1 MHHRGLALDCGQG
14 EDINADRRHFGG
26 RDPEPPQ
33 MPVPPSRL
41 AKFSPPRSSRSL
53 LRPRLHAELDALSR
67 DAVVWIAAG
76 PGSGK
81 STLAATWASERGD
94 RTLWYRVDE
103 ADADPAS
110 AFDYFAQLA
119 ATVRRGRGIPGYRPQ
134 DAAGLAAFARSF
146 FRAFFSAIPAASTL
160 VVDDAHAAGGQFAT
174 LLAAAI
180 REAPHD
186 VRMIV
191 LGREAPTGIVLD
203 EVARGAVKVL
213 DAGALAFTPDEA
225 VALLVDQVDPARAR
239 AMCARADGWASGLLL
254 LAQSPAA
261 ARGEGTQ
268 RDEGKGEASVA
279 AYFSE
284 RVLGLVDPGELR
296 ELSVASLL
304 PDVDVG
310 ILERT
315 GLGTSAQAT
324 LERLRER
331 HAFVT
336 RLERERPTWKLHDLL
351 RDTLQ
356 ARFDSL
362 GDPAWRKR
370 MLDVTAGIAAERG
383 LVREAVRLH
392 LRAGNPEVAL
402 ALLEGEA
409 GRLVRTQRL
418 AELDAVVALFDAL
431 NIERSPTL
439 QRALGEAAWAR
450 NDARNAVR
458 HLERAWTLLASSLPL
473 PSSPP
478 SPSALLVAASA
489 VGAILEGWQDFEG
502 TQAWAQRLA
511 GALDARDR
519 IERIDEGL
527 RVDAVC
533 LRAMDMLWGEAP
545 LGRSDALIG
554 RILGVL
560 RARDPSVNADEALA
574 ASAALM
580 ETAGYRLSD
589 ETLFRDVVVATL
601 PWLQQGRVSPL
612 SEAGWLNAYAALGRR
627 WPPVGLKLPAPTPV
641 GCLERAFELGRQ
653 YGGTG
658 TAFSAAFFLA
668 NIAISENDRALAQ
681 RRLQEL
687 RDVTN
692 PEHGAQ
698 AVNLLLAE
706 AAVLALAQD
715 WRRARSTTDHA
726 DALAVQR
733 KFPPSERWTVEMGR
747 QRIEIASG
755 NGEAAGIALR
765 ELAAQTPE
773 GMRREFALILA
784 DVADA
789 ATEMRSAGAPTPERV
804 RSIMQAASALA
815 WPGFATLLAPIAAR
829 ICAAALEHGIEPAFA
844 RQVIAERRLSAPS
857 SFETHWPWPVR
868 VHALGGLR
876 VEVDGEELRFGARGQ
891 RKPLDLLKLIVVHGP
906 APIDAALVLDALWP
920 DAEGGAARAAFDMAV
935 MRLRKLLGREEA
947 LRLDAGR
954 VGLDPGCVWV
964 DAWAW
969 AAGASDAYPG
979 PLFGPDAVQP
989 WWASARE
996 RLHQRFLQRVRKRGQ
1011 ALEQSGDLDGALAVY
1026 EYGLAQDPLA
1036 EELYQAVIRC
1046 HARAGRQADALR
1058 AFRRCREQLSIV
1070 LGVAPSPA
1078 TVALVEGAAPP

>member
-1 MHHRGLALDCGQG
+1 MLVRQ
-14 EDINADRRHFGG
+14 
-26 RDPEPPQ
+26 
-33 MPVPPSRL
+33 SRL

-53 LRPRLHAELDALSR
+53 PRQRLHLRLDELSR
-67 DAVVWIAAG
+67 DGVVWIAAG
-76 PGSGK
+76 PGAGK
-81 STLAATWASERGD
+81 STLASTWAAERGD

-134 DAAGLAAFARSF
+134 DAAGLAVFARSF
-146 FRAFFSAIPAASTL
+146 FRAFFGAIPAASTL
-160 VVDDAHAAGGQFAT
+160 VVDDAHAAGGEFAT

-186 VRMIV
+186 VRMLV
-191 LGREAPTGIVLD
+191 LGREAPAGIVLD
-203 EVARGAVKVL
+203 ELARGSVKVL
-213 DAGALAFTPDEA
+213 DAATLAFTPDEA
-225 VALLVDQVDPARAR
+225 VELLADQVDPAQAR
-239 AMCARADGWASGLLL
+239 VLCTRSDGWAGGLLL

-261 ARGEGTQ
+261 VRGEGAPGGIGKG
-268 RDEGKGEASVA
+268 EIGKGEASVA

-284 RVLGLVDPGELR
+284 RVLGLVGPGELR
-296 ELSVASLL
+296 ELAAASLL
-304 PDVDVG
+304 PDVDAEV
-310 ILERT
+310 LERI
-315 GLGTSAQAT
+315 GLGASAQAT

-370 MLDVTAGIAAERG
+370 MLIRAASIAAERG

-392 LRAGNPEVAL
+392 LRAGSPDDAL

-418 AELDAVVALFDAL
+418 AELDAMVSLFDGPSIDA
-431 NIERSPTL
+431 SPAL
-439 QRALGEAAWAR
+439 QRSLGEAAWAR
-450 NDARNAVR
+450 NDARSAVR
-458 HLERAWTLLASSLPL
+458 HLERAWALLA
-473 PSSPP
+473 SSPP

-502 TQAWAQRLA
+502 SQAWVQRLA
-511 GALDARDR
+511 GELDARDR
-519 IERIDEGL
+519 IERMDEGL

-545 LGRSDALIG
+545 LGRPDALIE
-554 RILGVL
+554 RILAVL
-560 RARDPSVNADEALA
+560 RARDPSVSLDEALA

-589 ETLFRDVVVATL
+589 EALFRDAVVATL

-612 SEAGWLNAYAALGRR
+612 AEAGWLNAYAVLGRR
-627 WPPVGLKLPAPTPV
+627 WPLAGVKLPTPI
-641 GCLERAFELGRQ
+641 GCLERAFDLARQ

-658 TAFSAAFFLA
+658 TAFSAAWLLA
-668 NIAISENDRALAQ
+668 NIAFSENDRVLAQ

-687 RDVTN
+687 REVTN
-692 PEHGAQ
+692 PEHGTQ
-698 AVNLLLAE
+698 AANLLLVE

-715 WRRARSTTDHA
+715 WRRARSIIDHA

-733 KFPPSERWTVEMGR
+733 KFPPSERWSVEMTR
-747 QRIEIASG
+747 QRIEIAAG
-755 NGEAAGIALR
+755 NSEAAGTALR
-765 ELAAQTPE
+765 DLAAQTPE
-773 GMRREFALILA
+773 GMRCDFARILA
-784 DVADA
+784 EVADA
-789 ATEMRSAGAPTPERV
+789 ATEMGIAGAPAPERV

-815 WPGFATLLAPIAAR
+815 WPGFANLLAPVAAR
-829 ICAAALEHGIEPAFA
+829 ICAAALEQGIEPAFA
-844 RQVIAERRLSAPS
+844 RQVIAERRLPAPTP
-857 SFETHWPWPVR
+857 FEVHWPWPIH

-876 VEVDGEELRFGARGQ
+876 VDVDGEELRFGARGQ

-906 APIDAALVLDALWP
+906 APIDTALVLDALWP

-935 MRLRKLLGREEA
+935 MRVRKLLGREEV

-964 DAWAW
+964 DAWAY
-969 AAGASDAYPG
+969 AAGATDTYPG
-979 PLFGPDAVQP
+979 PLFGADAVQP
-989 WWASARE
+989 WWALARE
-996 RLHQRFLQRVRKRGQ
+996 RLHQRFLQRVRQRGQ
-1011 ALEQSGDLDGALAVY
+1011 ALEQSGDLEGALAIY
-1026 EYGLAQDPLA
+1026 ESGLAQDPLA

-1046 HARAGRQADALR
+1046 HGRAGRQADALR

-1070 LGVAPSPA
+1070 LGVAPSP
-1078 TVALVEGAAPP
+1078 TTLGLVEGAAPLASR

>member
-160 VVDDAHAAGGQFAT
+160 VVDDAHAAGGEFAT

-213 DAGALAFTPDEA
+213 DAAALAFTPDEA
-225 VALLVDQVDPARAR
+225 VELLVDQVDPARAR
-239 AMCARADGWASGLLL
+239 AMCARAGGWAGGLLL

-304 PDVDVG
+304 PDVDVE

-392 LRAGNPEVAL
+392 FVQATP
-402 ALLEGEA
+402 
-409 GRLVRTQRL
+409 TS
-418 AELDAVVALFDAL
+418 
-431 NIERSPTL
+431 RSRCWKARP
-439 QRALGEAAWAR
+439 AAWSAR
-450 NDARNAVR
+450 
-458 HLERAWTLLASSLPL
+458 SGS
-473 PSSPP
+473 PSSTRW
-478 SPSALLVAASA
+478 SHCSTRRTSREARRCN
-489 VGAILEGWQDFEG
+489 GR
-502 TQAWAQRLA
+502 WARRP
-511 GALDARDR
+511 G
-519 IERIDEGL
+519 
-527 RVDAVC
+527 
-533 LRAMDMLWGEAP
+533 RATTPAMRWG
-545 LGRSDALIG
+545 
-554 RILGVL
+554 
-560 RARDPSVNADEALA
+560 
-574 ASAALM
+574 
-580 ETAGYRLSD
+580 
-589 ETLFRDVVVATL
+589 
-601 PWLQQGRVSPL
+601 
-612 SEAGWLNAYAALGRR
+612 
-627 WPPVGLKLPAPTPV
+627 
-641 GCLERAFELGRQ
+641 
-653 YGGTG
+653 
-658 TAFSAAFFLA
+658 
-668 NIAISENDRALAQ
+668 IS
-681 RRLQEL
+681 
-687 RDVTN
+687 
-692 PEHGAQ
+692 
-698 AVNLLLAE
+698 
-706 AAVLALAQD
+706 
-715 WRRARSTTDHA
+715 S
-726 DALAVQR
+726 
-733 KFPPSERWTVEMGR
+733 
-747 QRIEIASG
+747 
-755 NGEAAGIALR
+755 
-765 ELAAQTPE
+765 
-773 GMRREFALILA
+773 
-784 DVADA
+784 
-789 ATEMRSAGAPTPERV
+789 
-804 RSIMQAASALA
+804 
-815 WPGFATLLAPIAAR
+815 
-829 ICAAALEHGIEPAFA
+829 
-844 RQVIAERRLSAPS
+844 
-857 SFETHWPWPVR
+857 
-868 VHALGGLR
+868 
-876 VEVDGEELRFGARGQ
+876 ARG
-891 RKPLDLLKLIVVHGP
+891 
-906 APIDAALVLDALWP
+906 
-920 DAEGGAARAAFDMAV
+920 
-935 MRLRKLLGREEA
+935 
-947 LRLDAGR
+947 
-954 VGLDPGCVWV
+954 
-964 DAWAW
+964 
-969 AAGASDAYPG
+969 
-979 PLFGPDAVQP
+979 
-989 WWASARE
+989 
-996 RLHQRFLQRVRKRGQ
+996 
-1011 ALEQSGDLDGALAVY
+1011 
-1026 EYGLAQDPLA
+1026 
-1036 EELYQAVIRC
+1036 RC
-1046 HARAGRQADALR
+1046 SR
-1058 AFRRCREQLSIV
+1058 RRCRCRRRRRRRRRH
-1070 LGVAPSPA
+1070 PRRCWSPRRQSGPFSKAGRISRGRRHGRSGSPERSMRA
-1078 TVALVEGAAPP
+1078 TASSGSTRACASTRCACARWTCCGARCRSDDRTR

>member
-1 MHHRGLALDCGQG
+1 MRQ
-14 EDINADRRHFGG
+14 
-26 RDPEPPQ
+26 
-33 MPVPPSRL
+33 SRL

-53 LRPRLHAELDALSR
+53 PRPRLHLRLDGLSR
-67 DAVVWIAAG
+67 DGVVWLAAG

-81 STLAATWASERGD
+81 STLAATWASERSD

-103 ADADPAS
+103 ADGDPAS
-110 AFDYFAQLA
+110 AFDYFTQLA
-119 ATVRRGRGIPGYRPQ
+119 ATIRRSRGIPGYRPQ
-134 DAAGLAAFARSF
+134 GGASLAAFARSF
-146 FRAFFSAIPAASTL
+146 FRAFFGVIPAASTL
-160 VVDDAHAAGGQFAT
+160 VVDDVHAAGGDFLT

-186 VRMIV
+186 VRMLV
-191 LGREAPTGIVLD
+191 LGREAPSGALRD
-203 EVARGAVKVL
+203 DVARGGLRVF
-213 DAGALAFTPDEA
+213 DAAELAFTPDEA
-225 VALLVDQVDPARAR
+225 VDLLADQVDPARAR
-239 AMCARADGWASGLLL
+239 KLCVRADGWASGLLL
-254 LAQSPAA
+254 LARSPGA
-261 ARGEGTQ
+261 ARGETGLG
-268 RDEGKGEASVA
+268 DASVEA
-279 AYFSE
+279 FFSE
-284 RVLGLVDPGELR
+284 RVLELLGDTQLR
-296 ELSVASLL
+296 ELGAASLL
-304 PDVDVG
+304 PDVDGEV
-310 ILERT
+310 LERV
-315 GLGTSAQAT
+315 GFPHAAQAT
-324 LERLRER
+324 LEPLRER

-336 RLERERPTWKLHDLL
+336 RLDRERPTWKLHDLL

-356 ARFDSL
+356 ARFDAL
-362 GDPAWRKR
+362 GDDEWRNR

-383 LVREAVRLH
+383 LVRDAVRLN
-392 LRAGNPEVAL
+392 LRAGKPEVAL
-402 ALLEGEA
+402 ALLEAEA
-409 GRLVRTQRL
+409 RRLVRSQRI
-418 AELDAVVALFDAL
+418 AELEAVVAMIDGPRVQA
-431 NIERSPTL
+431 S
-439 QRALGEAAWAR
+439 RALQFAQGEAAWAR
-450 NDARNAVR
+450 NDARTAVQ
-458 HLERAWTLLASSLPL
+458 HLERAWSLLDAPA
-473 PSSPP
+473 P
-478 SPSALLVAASA
+478 SPVALLVATSA

-502 TQAWAQRLA
+502 SQTWVRRLA
-511 GALDARDR
+511 LHFEARDR
-519 IERIDEGL
+519 IAQVDEGL
-527 RVDAVC
+527 RIDAVC
-533 LRAMDMLWGEAP
+533 LRAMDMLWEEVP
-545 LGRSDALIG
+545 LGRQDALIE

-560 RARDPSVNADEALA
+560 RARDPSVSADEALA
-574 ASAALM
+574 ASAVLM

-601 PWLQQGRVSPL
+601 PWLQQGGVSPL

-627 WPPVGLKLPAPTPV
+627 WPLAGVKLPTPV
-641 GCLERAFELGRQ
+641 GCLERAFDLGRQ

-668 NIAISENDRALAQ
+668 NIAISENDRTLAQ

-687 RDVTN
+687 RGVTN

-698 AVNLLLAE
+698 AVNLLLVE
-706 AAVLALAQD
+706 AAVLALALD
-715 WRRARSTTDHA
+715 WRRARSTIDHA

-733 KFPPSERWTVEMGR
+733 KFPPSERWSVEMGR

-755 NGEAAGIALR
+755 SSEAAGIALR
-765 ELAAQTPE
+765 DFAAQTPE
-773 GMRREFALILA
+773 GMHRDFARILA

-804 RSIMQAASALA
+804 RSIMQAASAQA
-815 WPGFATLLAPIAAR
+815 WPGFATLLAPVAAR
-829 ICAAALEHGIEPAFA
+829 ICAAAIEHGIEPAFA
-844 RQVIAERRLSAPS
+844 RQVIAERRLPAPTP
-857 SFETHWPWPVR
+857 FEVHWPWPVR

-876 VEVDGEELRFGARGQ
+876 IEVDAEELRFGSRGQ

-996 RLHQRFLQRVRKRGQ
+996 RLHQRFLQRVRQRGQ
-1011 ALEQSGDLDGALAVY
+1011 ALEQSGDLDGALAIY
-1026 EYGLAQDPLA
+1026 ESGLAQDPLA

-1046 HARAGRQADALR
+1046 HAKAGRQADALR

-1070 LGVAPSPA
+1070 LGVAPSP
-1078 TVALVEGAAPP
+1078 TTLALVEGAAPSTSR

>member
-1 MHHRGLALDCGQG
+1 MLVRQ
-14 EDINADRRHFGG
+14 
-26 RDPEPPQ
+26 
-33 MPVPPSRL
+33 SRL

-53 LRPRLHAELDALSR
+53 PRPRLHLRLDELSGDG
-67 DAVVWIAAG
+67 VVWIAAG

-81 STLAATWASERGD
+81 STLAATWASERSD

-103 ADADPAS
+103 ADGDPAS
-110 AFDYFAQLA
+110 AFDYFTQLA
-119 ATVRRGRGIPGYRPQ
+119 ATIRRSRGIPGYRPQ
-134 DAAGLAAFARSF
+134 GGASLAAFARSF
-146 FRAFFSAIPAASTL
+146 FRAFFGVIPAASTL
-160 VVDDAHAAGGQFAT
+160 VVDDVHAAGGDFAT

-180 REAPHD
+180 HEAPHD
-186 VRMIV
+186 VRMLV
-191 LGREAPTGIVLD
+191 LGREAPSGALLD
-203 EVARGAVKVL
+203 DVARGGLRVF
-213 DAGALAFTPDEA
+213 DAAELAFTPDEA
-225 VALLVDQVDPARAR
+225 VDLLADQIDPAHAR
-239 AMCARADGWASGLLL
+239 KLCVRADGWASGLLL
-254 LAQSPAA
+254 LAQSPGQ
-261 ARGEGTQ
+261 ARGETGP
-268 RDEGKGEASVA
+268 GEESVEA
-279 AYFSE
+279 FFSE
-284 RVLGLVDPGELR
+284 RVLELLGDAQLR
-296 ELSVASLL
+296 ELGAASLL
-304 PDVDVG
+304 PDVDGEV
-310 ILERT
+310 LERI
-315 GLGTSAQAT
+315 GLGPSAQAT
-324 LERLRER
+324 LEGLRER

-356 ARFDSL
+356 ARFDAL
-362 GDPAWRKR
+362 GDDPWRKR
-370 MLDVTAGIAAERG
+370 MLNLAAGIAAERG

-392 LRAGNPEVAL
+392 LRAGSPDVAL

-418 AELDAVVALFDAL
+418 AELDAVVALFDGS
-431 NIERSPTL
+431 NIEGSAQL
-439 QRALGEAAWAR
+439 QRALGEAARAR
-450 NDARNAVR
+450 NDARGAVR
-458 HLERAWTLLASSLPL
+458 HLERAWALLA
-473 PSSPP
+473 PSSPSPSP

-489 VGAILEGWQDFEG
+489 IGAILEGWQDFEG
-502 TQAWAQRLA
+502 AQAWVQRLA
-511 GALDARDR
+511 GELDARDR
-519 IERIDEGL
+519 IARVDEGL

-545 LGRSDALIG
+545 LGRSDALIE

-560 RARDPSVNADEALA
+560 RARDPSVGADEALA
-574 ASAALM
+574 ASAVLM

-627 WPPVGLKLPAPTPV
+627 WPPVGLRLPAPTPV

-658 TAFSAAFFLA
+658 TAFSAAWLLA

-687 RDVTN
+687 REVTN

-698 AVNLLLAE
+698 AVNLLLVE

-715 WRRARSTTDHA
+715 WRRARSTIDHA

-733 KFPPSERWTVEMGR
+733 KFPPSERWSVEMAR

-755 NGEAAGIALR
+755 NGGTASMALR

-773 GMRREFALILA
+773 GMRRDFALILA
-784 DVADA
+784 EVADA
-789 ATEMRSAGAPTPERV
+789 ATGMRSGGEPAPELV
-804 RSIMQAASALA
+804 RSIMQAASAQA
-815 WPGFATLLAPIAAR
+815 WPGFANLLAPVAAK
-829 ICAAALEHGIEPAFA
+829 ICAAAIEHGIEPAFA
-844 RQVIAERRLSAPS
+844 RQVIAERRLPAPTP
-857 SFETHWPWPVR
+857 FEVHWPWPVR

-891 RKPLDLLKLIVVHGP
+891 RKPLDLLRLIVVHGP

-920 DAEGGAARAAFDMAV
+920 DAEGGAARAAFDMAA

-964 DAWAW
+964 DAWSYAS
-969 AAGASDAYPG
+969 GATDAYPG
-979 PLFGPDAVQP
+979 PLFGPDAVEP
-989 WWASARE
+989 WWALARE
-996 RLHQRFLQRVRKRGQ
+996 RLHQRFLQRVRQRGQ
-1011 ALEQSGDLDGALAVY
+1011 ALEQSGDLDGALAIY
-1026 EYGLAQDPLA
+1026 ESGLAQDPLA

-1058 AFRRCREQLSIV
+1058 AFRRCRDQLSIV

-1078 TVALVEGAAPP
+1078 TVALVEGAAPLASR